1 MRLYLL
7 NIQKSKKF
15 EQMKKSLIITF
26 TFLLIA
32 SGCSDSKVEIKGKF
46 DKGSSKE
53 IIYLSKNEVNQ
64 YVVTDSAK
72 IKKGVFTFKETIEG
86 PTFYQVGFSND
97 EFVTILAS
105 PGEKISITFHSKTP
119 NNNYSV
125 KGSKGSADV
134 KALDSKL
141 YETKLKLDSLMS
153 LYSDALTNKSDAN
166 YVREIE
172 QNYEQLIKDQ
182 RKSNIEYI
190 ISNPSSFASILALY
204 QQYEDQSYV
213 LYDKRDLQ
221 YIKIVADTLSKYY
234 PKSKIVMS
242 VATDLAREKK
252 LLLSEQLGDLVASAM
267 ETTLDPNLTDIN
279 GNRVALSSL
288 RGKYVLLSFYS
299 YTSQDCIDE
308 NLQLKELYKAY
319 KNKGLEIYQINLDA
333 DEATWRSYVNYE
345 ELPWISVREDDP
357 TYLANA
363 RLFNVRSIPA
373 TYLFDKDGNI
383 IASNL
388 HGRNLKIK
396 LDQIFK

>member
-1 MRLYLL
+1 
-7 NIQKSKKF
+7 
-15 EQMKKSLIITF
+15 MKKSLIVTF

-32 SGCSDSKVEIKGKF
+32 SGCSESQIEIKGKF

-53 IIYLSKNEVNQ
+53 VIYLSKNEINQ
-64 YVVTDSAK
+64 YVVIDSAK
-72 IKKGVFTFKETIEG
+72 IKNDAFTFKTIIEE
-86 PTFYQVGFSND
+86 PTFYQVGFSNH

-105 PGEKISITFHSKTP
+105 PGEKISLTFHSKTP

-125 KGSKGSADV
+125 EGSKGSADV
-134 KALDSKL
+134 KTLDSKL
-141 YETKLKLDSLMS
+141 YSTKLKLDSLML
-153 LYSDALTNKSDAN
+153 LYSEALTNESDAN
-166 YVREIE
+166 YVSEIE

-221 YIKIVADTLSKYY
+221 YIKIVSDTLSKYY

-242 VATDLAREKK
+242 VATDLTREKK
-252 LLLSEQLGDLVASAM
+252 MLLSAQLGDLVASAM
-267 ETTLDPNLTDIN
+267 ETKLDPNLIDIN

-288 RGKYVLLSFYS
+288 KGKYVLLSFYS

-308 NLQLKELYKAY
+308 NLQLKELYKTY
-319 KNKGLEIYQINLDA
+319 QSKGLEIYQISLDA
-333 DEATWRSYVNYE
+333 DEATWKSYVNYE

-357 TYLANA
+357 TYLVNA
-363 RLFNVRSIPA
+363 RLFNVKTLPSN
-373 TYLFDKDGNI
+373 YLFDKDGNI

-396 LDQIFK
+396 FDQIFK